1 MRLGVRVAEG
11 CAKVLDQKMRNLNCK
26 AVEVDEIWGFI
37 GKKQAHA
44 NLSERA
50 KGLGDVWTFLS
61 IDPQSKIIPNFVV
74 GKRDLYHATVFMEDL
89 SKRLKNRIRLS
100 SDALGAY
107 AEAVERGFGADVDY
121 GQIVKE
127 YVSPAREERRRY
139 SPAHLVAVYKTAIVG
154 EPDQVCTS
162 FIERSNLTLR
172 LHCKRLA
179 RLTLSF
185 SKKLENFKA
194 AIALNLAY
202 YNFVKYHRTIRCTPA
217 MEAGIETSAWT
228 VSDLIDA
235 SN

>member
-1 MRLGVRVAEG
+1 
-11 CAKVLDQKMRNLNCK
+11 
-26 AVEVDEIWGFI
+26 
-37 GKKQAHA
+37 
-44 NLSERA
+44 
-50 KGLGDVWTFLS
+50 
-61 IDPQSKIIPNFVV
+61 
-74 GKRDLYHATVFMEDL
+74 MEDL
-89 SKRLKNRIRLS
+89 ANRLKNRIQLS

-154 EPDQVCTS
+154 EPQQVCTS

-202 YNFVKYHRTIRCTPA
+202 YNFVKYHRTLRCTPA
-217 MEAGIETSAWT
+217 MEAGIEASAWT
-228 VSDLIDA
+228 VRDLIEA
-235 SN
+235 SY